1 MNSKEIIDYLKSEA
15 SEKYKENV
23 IKMGI
28 PEKFCIGVSTSTLRK
43 FAKKLDKSNEL
54 AFELWNTHYHEARL
68 LAVLIFDH
76 KCLSYDQIDTLMSE
90 VLSWDL
96 CDHLCKNLII
106 KLDYY
111 EDFIFNWIAADHIY
125 TEKAIEKSGIAHTF
139 LRNNWYFENEMPIIA
154 AALSTG
160 KFVYNAPTGKVGWAL
175 KREYAEV
182 GAKALAGADFPE
194 VLELSGKI
202 LTYAELAQALKA
214 VSDKEFEVVAAD
226 DKTFVS
232 HLVETG
238 LPDFVAELF
247 LGFQKDIEA
256 KDLDV
261 ESKDFEKALG
271 HSLTDTKEA
280 LKELLA

>member
-1 MNSKEIIDYLKSEA
+1 MKYLVTGATGGYGTYALGFLKALVPISDIAVLARTEEKAAPLKAAGFDVRLVDYSDLTALEQAFTGID
-15 SEKYKENV
+15 
-23 IKMGI
+23 
-28 PEKFCIGVSTSTLRK
+28 
-43 FAKKLDKSNEL
+43 
-54 AFELWNTHYHEARL
+54 RL
-68 LAVLIFDH
+68 LFVSGAPGNRQAEHQNVVDAAKSAGI
-76 KCLSYDQIDTLMSE
+76 SYIAYTSFPQAERATS
-90 VLSWDL
+90 
-96 CDHLCKNLII
+96 
-106 KLDYY
+106 
-111 EDFIFNWIAADHIY
+111 DFAADHIY

-194 VLELSGKI
+194 VLELSGKR

-261 ESKDFEKALG
+261 ESKDFEKVLG

>member
-1 MNSKEIIDYLKSEA
+1 M
-15 SEKYKENV
+15 
-23 IKMGI
+23 
-28 PEKFCIGVSTSTLRK
+28 
-43 FAKKLDKSNEL
+43 
-54 AFELWNTHYHEARL
+54 
-68 LAVLIFDH
+68 
-76 KCLSYDQIDTLMSE
+76 
-90 VLSWDL
+90 
-96 CDHLCKNLII
+96 
-106 KLDYY
+106 
-111 EDFIFNWIAADHIY
+111 
-125 TEKAIEKSGIAHTF
+125 
-139 LRNNWYFENEMPIIA
+139 
-154 AALSTG
+154 
-160 KFVYNAPTGKVGWAL
+160 GWAL